1 MSASAVIVRAWQGAK
16 TQQAHACK
24 DKQRS
29 MAR

>member
-1 MSASAVIVRAWQGAK
+1 VIVRAWQGAK

-24 DKQRS
+24 DEQRS